1 MGKVPLLFSSEPSD
15 RSEELQSCSFWDLPR
30 DSAMVMLVVEG
41 GRDVAEGAGSLSCFV
56 QRGDL
61 AGI

>member
-1 MGKVPLLFSSEPSD
+1 MPLLLSSGPSG
-15 RSEELQSCSFWDLPR
+15 RSEEPQSCSFWDWPR

-41 GRDVAEGAGSLSCFV
+41 GRDVAEGAGGLSCSV